1 MLTIIFI
8 FSLYLYINF
17 DDLRWQTMKIL
28 GISGII
34 SICFKVCKCW
44 SPWGRGKKNHSDI
57 LPLLSRTPPTFF
69 LIPEMPKR
77 QAKLVCFLW
86 VLAVT
91 LALALFYCNQIHC
104 MKVEVDSKEY
114 MLGFLLAYQTGNHS
128 GHTLAS
134 SQVINNNTRGRK
146 WMFWL
151 RRRLRSQTKAWASCP
166 CPQQQQK

>member
-1 MLTIIFI
+1 MWLCLRNLETALMLTIIFI

-91 LALALFYCNQIHC
+91 LALALFYCNQIHWHESWSR
-104 MKVEVDSKEY
+104 VQGVYAGLFIGISNREPFRPYVSK
-114 MLGFLLAYQTGNHS
+114 QPSN
-128 GHTLAS
+128 
-134 SQVINNNTRGRK
+134 
-146 WMFWL
+146 
-151 RRRLRSQTKAWASCP
+151 
-166 CPQQQQK
+166 